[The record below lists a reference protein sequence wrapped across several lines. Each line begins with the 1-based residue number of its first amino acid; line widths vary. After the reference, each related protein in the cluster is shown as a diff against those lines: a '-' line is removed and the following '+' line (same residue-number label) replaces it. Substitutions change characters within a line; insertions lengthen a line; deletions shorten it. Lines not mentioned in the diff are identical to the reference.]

1 MSRHRIPMLRW
12 PQRLSNRLALVSGL
26 QLLLVAGGFGVLS
39 FSLGRISGLERS
51 EAYRQNASVVELST
65 RLSREFNYPIWI
77 NNLNLLWLQQPGRVR
92 DYAGMVERF
101 SDQIRVFPVDYI
113 NYGDADGS
121 FVGMERTREGE
132 LLLNEDTN
140 RSGRGSMAVYSI
152 QADGRPGPLLE
163 RIPEMTETHEEAW
176 YTDTARAGKPTWS
189 SIYAWEDQPEVFS
202 ISYNAP
208 LYGPGR
214 RLQGVVGV
222 DVVLTQLSD
231 WLQKVWR
238 NRPGLALIVEPDGR
252 LVASSLPDTTLQ
264 RNGEQLERAR
274 LEQVD
279 HPLAR
284 ELAEHYPHLRR
295 DSQPERVS
303 VGGQLYTLQASSWGR
318 EEGLDWLL
326 LTALA
331 VDPSSAAA
339 ERNSLLALL
348 AAGAALVGAVVL
360 INRQIQGLLQPLQ
373 QLEVASAS
381 LSQTLAQR
389 SGNDTDLDNLQFNSG
404 LSANAGEELSA
415 LNGAI
420 GELVQRY
427 NGLTTDLRKAQER
440 ERYRDAQALALL
452 KDKLRSSLQAAAVA
466 HEINQPLSV
475 LLLNSQLLLDRS
487 QRDPTTPVPPAWRE
501 QLESIR
507 READRV
513 VLTIEKMRALL
524 RNVQT
529 EHQRLDLREVA
540 QSALLYARSGGVAGR
555 IPIDSRGLEDIQEH
569 AWIDG
574 DAVQIQI
581 AIVNLLR
588 NAAEALVEHGSETP
602 WISVDLARQGDQWCL
617 SVADNGPGLPP
628 NALDDTPLQTTK
640 ASGSGLGLFVVRTT
654 MENHHGTLH
663 CAVSAR
669 GGALLQLRFPA
680 ADDPALPT
688 TGD

>member
-1 MSRHRIPMLRW
+1 MSILRW
-12 PQRLSNRLALVSGL
+12 PRRLSNRLALVSGL

-39 FSLGRISGLERS
+39 FSLGRSSGLQTS
-51 EAYRQNASVVELST
+51 EAYRQNASVVDLST
-65 RLSREFNYPIWI
+65 RLSRQLNYPIWI

-132 LLLNEDTN
+132 LLLNEDTS
-140 RSGRGSMAVYSI
+140 RSGRGSMAVYAM
-152 QADGRPGPLLE
+152 QADGRPGRLLE
-163 RIPEMTETHEEAW
+163 RIPEMTATHEEAW
-176 YTDTARAGKPTWS
+176 YTDTAKAGKATWS

-208 LYGPGR
+208 VFGAGR

-231 WLQKVWR
+231 WLEKVWR

-252 LVASSLPDTTLQ
+252 LVASSIPNATLIREGGRLQ
-264 RNGEQLERAR
+264 RAQLA
-274 LEQVD
+274 QVN

-284 ELAEHYPHLRR
+284 ELARHYDHLRR
-295 DSQPERVS
+295 DAQPERVQ
-303 VGGQLYTLQASSWGR
+303 VNGRPYTIQASSWGR

-326 LTALA
+326 LTALELN
-331 VDPSSAAA
+331 PSSTAA

-348 AAGAALVGAVVL
+348 IAGAALAGAVLL

-373 QLEVASAS
+373 QLETASER
-381 LSQTLAQR
+381 LSTTLEQR
-389 SGNDTDLDNLQFNSG
+389 SGNDADPEDLQFNSG
-404 LSANAGEELSA
+404 LSSGAGEELTA

-420 GELVQRY
+420 SELVQRY
-427 NGLTTDLRKAQER
+427 NRLTNDLREAQER
-440 ERYRDAQALALL
+440 ERFRDAQALALL

-475 LLLNSQLLLDRS
+475 LLLNSQLLLERS
-487 QRDPTTPVPPAWRE
+487 KRDDHATLPPAWME
-501 QLESIR
+501 QLDSIR

-529 EHQRLDLREVA
+529 EHQQLNLREVA

-555 IPIDSRGLEDIQEH
+555 IAIDSQGVDSSTEA
-569 AWIDG
+569 AWIEG

-588 NAAEALVEHGSETP
+588 NAAEAVAEQGRPDP
-602 WISVDLARQGDQWCL
+602 WIGISLEREGGQWCL

-628 NALDDTPLQTTK
+628 AALEDTPLQTTK

-654 MENHHGTLH
+654 MENHQGQLSCST
-663 CAVSAR
+663 SPQ
-669 GGALLQLRFPA
+669 GGALLTLHFPA
-680 ADDPALPT
+680 TARAALPS

>member
-1 MSRHRIPMLRW
+1 MSRLRLSMLRW
-12 PQRLSNRLALVSGL
+12 PRRLSNRLALVSGL

-39 FSLGRISGLERS
+39 YSLGRSSGLDVS

-65 RLSREFNYPIWI
+65 RLSRKLNYPIWI
-77 NNLNLLWLQQPGRVR
+77 NDLNLRWLQQPGRVR

-132 LLLNEDTN
+132 LLLNEDTS
-140 RSGRGSMAVYSI
+140 RSGRGSMAVYAM
-152 QADGRPGPLLE
+152 QADGRPGALLE
-163 RIPEMTETHEEAW
+163 RIPEMTATHEEAW
-176 YTDTARAGKPTWS
+176 YTDTAKAGKPTWS

-208 LYGPGR
+208 LFGPGR

-231 WLQKVWR
+231 WLQSVWR
-238 NRPGLALIVEPDGR
+238 DRPGLALIVEPDGR
-252 LVASSLPDTTLQ
+252 LVASSIPNTTL
-264 RNGEQLERAR
+264 RRGEGQLERAR
-274 LEQVD
+274 LEQVN

-284 ELAEHYPHLRR
+284 ELAEHFSHLRR
-295 DSQPERVS
+295 DPKPERVS
-303 VGGQLYTLQASSWGR
+303 VNGRPYTIQASSWGR

-348 AAGAALVGAVVL
+348 GAGVALAGAVLL

-373 QLEVASAS
+373 QLEAASER
-381 LSQTLAQR
+381 LSHTLEQR
-389 SGNDTDLDNLQFNSG
+389 SGNDTDPEDLLFNSG
-404 LSANAGEELSA
+404 LSTSAGEELTA

-420 GELVQRY
+420 SELVQRY
-427 NGLTTDLRKAQER
+427 NGLTTDLREARER
-440 ERYRDAQALALL
+440 ERFRDAQALALL

-475 LLLNSQLLLDRS
+475 LLLNSQLLLERS
-487 QRDPTTPVPPAWRE
+487 RRDGSVTLPPAWQE
-501 QLESIR
+501 QLDSIR

-555 IPIDSRGLEDIQEH
+555 ITIDSSGVDTSVAP
-569 AWIDG
+569 AWIEG

-588 NAAEALVEHGSETP
+588 NAAEALVEHASETP
-602 WISVDLARQGDQWCL
+602 WISVDLARQGGQWCL

-628 NALDDTPLQTTK
+628 NVLDDTPLQTTK

-654 MENHHGTLH
+654 MDNHHGKLH
-663 CAVSAR
+663 CTVSAR
-669 GGALLQLRFPA
+669 GGALLQLCFPA
-680 ADDPALPT
+680 ADDPAVPT